1 MDRGTFD
8 ESVDDRDVARLPVG
22 GGSVSVNG
30 DDLGLGPGVLDD
42 DAPATHL
49 LPVPPERTLKEKLVE
64 RERQKR
70 IETER
75 ARLKRQ
81 FALSNGGAMEVEE
94 NLELAKEN
102 GSVVGTVGGGS
113 SVAAAAADMDDEKQS
128 EKLGYAM
135 ERFLS
140 ESGHV
145 VVNGDDLKPKSQ
157 AESGGVV
164 MERFLSEPIVVSSI
178 DVEEQGILDDL
189 MPDLHISEIPS
200 DLPNTSLHEAPAS
213 VTFDDANAVQSHPED
228 LSQAGHPNF
237 EEDENVSLLLTENV
251 HHLTANDSM
260 DANSNGAVEMG
271 TLSDLD
277 RFSDHGI
284 NALRGGPTHNG
295 SHGLD
300 VSSSDSSL
308 HSVDPSTRVLRLT
321 EREIQEMEAIEEA
334 SIGNAPPSEREDTL
348 SEVGDMV
355 GSFPD
360 LTNRAMDML
369 GSYSVNTRTTA
380 SVSNTSVG
388 GNQSAGVRSQEQEP
402 ADASS
407 IDDIAT
413 ASVSSHLALS
423 PGSSEGGVSVTA
435 NPPSVATVD
444 DPVDEAIS
452 PTQGS
457 PHPSLQKAVS
467 EDALP
472 HLPVFDHPD
481 IPLDAE
487 ASARANAGVVNRRL
501 RPGLAITPPRGLPKR
516 GSPDASEMK
525 RTLSMPEK
533 MHGSVDG
540 FDFDK
545 YDFIPSTPYGSSSY
559 QDLPGDSPWAP
570 DDAKMNVS
578 PLHARTIAPLDQR
591 DALDVENARSAKD
604 VSPVFRSKYGALLGA
619 FPTSIAQGAI
629 QENSDVEYSDQTP
642 LIAPELP
649 HGQRSIAESVFSS
662 IRSESA
668 LEVEEE
674 ANDAERYKASNI
686 LARAFPERFIA
697 LLVTLVVEIP
707 VLFMISGGSDRLC
720 SLIGRRRY
728 ELMMAFLPLSSAISG
743 NCGLQASTLTTRAI
757 SHEQVTVE
765 NFREWFTAEVGAAT
779 HLALGMG
786 IVLGAC
792 GFVMSGYDIAF
803 GVTIFVAQFISLVT
817 AGFTGT
823 MAPLIFTFIF
833 HRDSGKWGGPL
844 ETAIQDIVGSFA
856 MVVVSFHILLML
868 GPHQIASTDVCGGE

>member
-1 MDRGTFD
+1 MDRATFD
-8 ESVDDRDVARLPVG
+8 ESVDDQDVARLPVE

-30 DDLGLGPGVLDD
+30 DDIGLGPGVSLED

-81 FALSNGGAMEVEE
+81 FVLSNGGAMEVEE
-94 NLELAKEN
+94 NLESAKEN

-113 SVAAAAADMDDEKQS
+113 SVAAAAADMDEEKQS

-140 ESGHV
+140 ESGQV
-145 VVNGDDLKPKSQ
+145 VVNGGDVTLKSH
-157 AESGGVV
+157 AETGGVV
-164 MERFLSEPIVVSSI
+164 MERFLSEPVVVSSI
-178 DVEEQGILDDL
+178 VAEEQEILDDL
-189 MPDLHISEIPS
+189 MPGLHISEIPS
-200 DLPNTSLHEAPAS
+200 DQAPAS
-213 VTFDDANAVQSHPED
+213 VTFDDVNVVHSDPED
-228 LSQAGHPNF
+228 PSHIDHSNY
-237 EEDENVSLLLTENV
+237 EEGDNVSRLLAENV
-251 HHLTANDSM
+251 HHLTPNDSM
-260 DANSNGAVEMG
+260 DANSHSAVEMG

-277 RFSDHGI
+277 RFSDTGI
-284 NALRGGPTHNG
+284 NVLRVGPTHNG

-348 SEVGDMV
+348 SEVGDMI

-360 LTNRAMDML
+360 LANRAMDL
-369 GSYSVNTRTTA
+369 HGSFSVNTRTTA
-380 SVSNTSVG
+380 SVSNTSLG

-435 NPPSVATVD
+435 NPPSVATDD
-444 DPVDEAIS
+444 DPVDETIS
-452 PTQGS
+452 PTQDS
-457 PHPSLQKAVS
+457 PHPSLQQVVS

-501 RPGLAITPPRGLPKR
+501 RPGLAMTPPRGLPKR

-525 RTLSMPEK
+525 RTLSMPDK
-533 MHGSVDG
+533 MHVAVDG

-545 YDFIPSTPYGSSSY
+545 YDFIPSTPFGSNSY

-578 PLHARTIAPLDQR
+578 PLQARTLAPSVQR
-591 DALDVENARSAKD
+591 DGLDVENARSAQD
-604 VSPVFRSKYGALLGA
+604 LSPVFRSKYGSLLGA
-619 FPTSIAQGAI
+619 LPTSIPKGAI
-629 QENSDVEYSDQTP
+629 QEDSDVEYSDTAP
-642 LIAPELP
+642 LITPEFP

-668 LEVEEE
+668 LDIEEE
-674 ANDAERYKASNI
+674 ANDAQRYKVSNI

-697 LLVTLVVEIP
+697 LLVTLIVEIP

-765 NFREWFTAEVGAAT
+765 NFREWFNAEVGAAT
-779 HLALGMG
+779 YLALGMG
-786 IVLGAC
+786 LVLGAC
-792 GFVMSGYDIAF
+792 GYVMSGFDVAF

-868 GPHQIASTDVCGGE
+868 GPHQIAPTDVCGGE